1 MTTFGITQRERAG
14 WQRRAAAEL
23 TAVLDAHRDLSVIT
37 WTVGPVGATLVGHVT
52 GPVGTR
58 VREDFEAWAAA
69 LTLDEHR
76 RTPGGTGSVFLRAA
90 TSRNNVRLGLTAT
103 LFDPE
108 S

>member
-1 MTTFGITQRERAG
+1 MTIFGITQPERAG

-23 TAVLDAHRDLSVIT
+23 ATVLDAHRDLAVIT

-52 GPVGTR
+52 GPSGTR
-58 VREDFEAWAAA
+58 VRDDFRTWAAA
-69 LTLDEHR
+69 LALGEHR
-76 RTPGGTGSVFLRAA
+76 RTASGTGSVFLRAA

-103 LFDPE
+103 LFDTE